1 MIFKTLAHD
10 TLFWEDFRDPKWK
23 KKVKNLITS
32 NSNSNRISDRSRARS
47 HTYTQYHLEE

>member
-10 TLFWEDFRDPKWK
+10 TLFWEDFLHPKWK

-32 NSNSNRISDRSRARS
+32 NSNSNRISDQARDRLHV
-47 HTYTQYHLEE
+47 HT